1 MAVVVGDRRGRM
13 GRDGTTSDTRD
24 ATAQGAGMSEV
35 FVSAIMM
42 DRRWS
47 DFCITARYSSRAR
60 L

>member
-1 MAVVVGDRRGRM
+1 M